1 MSSASLMK
9 EEGVKVIFQ
18 PTPQPRLLTVYHC
31 QQLIEAILSCGK
43 VWPVKRKGKGG
54 RRRQKEEG
62 ERGWVKVACVAL
74 PPNTHSIAFPL
85 SS

>member
-31 QQLIEAILSCGK
+31 QQLIETILSCGK
-43 VWPVKRKGKGG
+43 VWPVKRKGKGEKGG
-54 RRRQKEEG
+54 RRRREKEVG
-62 ERGWVKVACVAL
+62 
-74 PPNTHSIAFPL
+74 
-85 SS
+85 

>member
-31 QQLIEAILSCGK
+31 QQPIEAILSCGK
-43 VWPVKRKGKGG
+43 VWPVKEEKKGREKKEAERGG
-54 RRRQKEEG
+54 RKRLGKSSLCCPPSKHTQHS
-62 ERGWVKVACVAL
+62 L
-74 PPNTHSIAFPL
+74 PTV
-85 SS
+85 